1 MRFLVTPDFNEKLAL
16 LNVDDLAAILEITK
30 FVDGTEKDRLY
41 EGAPG
46 IEVRSL
52 GDDILTIRRG
62 EIRAYVSLSTDEDGE
77 HLLLLDIS
85 VERSH
90 ADIGVNF
97 FATKDPRTNSK
108 VNPNQNTMINPRHNM
123 LVDPKRN
130 ITIDPNRNITIDPRR
145 NITIDPNR
153 NITIDPNRNITI
165 DPRRNITIDPNRNIT
180 IDPRRNS
187 YYGGPYVY
195 STELSQEGFVVRA
208 NDKVSLI
215 FDISARFVQFI
226 VENKKSGA
234 NIFNTSGRWVEF
246 LVDTDA
252 DVRLRFD
259 TSGEWLGI
267 IV

>member
-16 LNVDDLAAILEITK
+16 LNLDDMAAILEITK

-46 IEVRSL
+46 IEVRPL
-52 GDDILTIRRG
+52 GDDIITIRRG
-62 EIRAYVSLSTDEDGE
+62 EIRAYVSLSTDEEGE

-90 ADIGVNF
+90 ADIGANF
-97 FATKDPRTNSK
+97 FATKDPRTNRK
-108 VNPNQNTMINPRHNM
+108 INPNQNTMINPRHNM
-123 LVDPKRN
+123 RVDPKRN
-130 ITIDPNRNITIDPRR
+130 FTIDPNRNFTIDPRR
-145 NITIDPNR
+145 NFTIDPNR
-153 NITIDPNRNITI
+153 NV
-165 DPRRNITIDPNRNIT
+165 T

-215 FDISARFVQFI
+215 FDISAKFVKFI

-246 LVDTDA
+246 LVDTDD

-259 TSGEWLGI
+259 TSGEWIGI